1 MKKSAFN
8 KYKTLKRLQVL
19 YFYSLIKKRKLNNF
33 RYYIYSNFYKKKF
46 HNNSDFFRVN
56 IVEKPL
62 IFRRKSKYCRYF
74 LLRQFFRAYYGF
86 LKIKYIKKILLR
98 NKIKKQ
104 SPVHFLKYLELRLD
118 VLLLRLGLFKSI
130 KESRN
135 YILHSNVLV
144 NHKKTK
150 NFSKILNS
158 TDFLSLPLSDIK
170 YFKKVLYF
178 NLKNIKLI
186 NPVLPNYLNIN
197 YNTLICMP
205 ALFNLE
211 QVPFP
216 FRFNEN
222 FLKSIMNYYYRGL
235 F

>member
-1 MKKSAFN
+1 MKKLAFN

-19 YFYSLIKKRKLNNF
+19 YFYALIKKRKLNNF
-33 RYYIYSNFYKKKF
+33 RYYIYSNFYKKKSY
-46 HNNSDFFRVN
+46 NNTDFFRVN

-74 LLRQFFRAYYGF
+74 LLRQFFRSYYGF
-86 LKIKYIKKILLR
+86 LKINYIKKILIR

-104 SPVHFLKYLELRLD
+104 NPVHFLKQLELRLD
-118 VLLLRLGLFKSI
+118 VLLLRLGFFNSI

-135 YILHSNVLV
+135 YILHSNVFV
-144 NHKKTK
+144 NNKKTK
-150 NFSKILNS
+150 DFSKTLKS
-158 TDFLSLPLSDIK
+158 SDFLSLSLTDVK
-170 YFKKVLYF
+170 YFKKLLYF
-178 NLKNIKLI
+178 KLKNFKLI
-186 NPVLPNYLNIN
+186 NPVLPNYLNMN

-205 ALFNLE
+205 ALFNFE

-222 FLKSIMNYYYRGL
+222 FLKSIMNYYHKGL

>member
-33 RYYIYSNFYKKKF
+33 RYYIYSNFYKKKY
-46 HNNSDFFRVN
+46 NNNNDFFRVN

-74 LLRQFFRAYYGF
+74 LLRQFFRSYYGF
-86 LKIKYIKKILLR
+86 LKINYIKKILIK

-104 SPVHFLKYLELRLD
+104 SPTHFLKQLELRLD
-118 VLLLRLGLFKSI
+118 VLLFRLGLFKSI

-135 YILHSNVLV
+135 YILHSYVLV
-144 NHKKTK
+144 NNRKTK
-150 NFSKILNS
+150 NFSKTLKSN
-158 TDFLSLPLSDIK
+158 DFLSLPLEDIK
-170 YFKKVLYF
+170 YFKKLLYS
-178 NLKNIKLI
+178 NLKTLKLV
-186 NPVLPNYLNIN
+186 NPVLPTYLNVN
-197 YNTLICMP
+197 YKILTCMP